1 MNNIYEQF
9 RKYVSQLEYPNDTM
23 VEFHHEPPHHTGR
36 SSDSS
41 EMNVIASLEHHALL
55 HYYRWLSYGEIQDK
69 IAWLWRKNQD
79 EEARTLMNQK
89 RIDTCKENNSG
100 FYDSQLQSELGKRG
114 AYASHKVQ
122 QENLVGRW
130 NSQTQ
135 REISLLGNTPEAR
148 KKKGEGGKIGGK
160 KSAEIRRDMGV
171 GVYNPESRKK
181 GNLSANL
188 SRWGIVINGERI
200 SKDFLPDE
208 FIEWFLIHKQN
219 KFIISQSAA
228 KLLTPE
234 EKVQRLL
241 GELGVTRNTSKNA
254 QNNQNND
261 C

>member
-9 RKYVSQLEYPNDTM
+9 RNYVSQLEYSSNTM
-23 VEFHHEPPHHTGR
+23 VEYHHEPPHHTGR

-69 IAWLWRKNQD
+69 IAWLWRKGQD
-79 EEARTLMNQK
+79 EEARKLMNQN
-89 RIDTCKENNSG
+89 RIKTCKETSSG
-100 FYDSQLQSELGKRG
+100 FYNSELQSELGKRG
-114 AYASHKVQ
+114 AYASHKIQ
-122 QENLVGRW
+122 KEKSTGRW

-135 REISLLGNTPEAR
+135 RQIALLGNTPEVR
-148 KKKGEGGKIGGK
+148 KKKREGGKIGGT
-160 KSAEIRRDMGV
+160 KSASTRQKMGV

-181 GNLSANL
+181 GNLLANL

-200 SKDFLPDE
+200 PKDFLPKE
-208 FIEWFLIHKQN
+208 FIDWYLVHKQN
-219 KFIISQSAA
+219 KFIICQSEA
-228 KLLTPE
+228 KLLTLE

-254 QNNQNND
+254 QNNQITD

>member
-1 MNNIYEQF
+1 MDNIYEQF
-9 RKYVSQLEYPNDTM
+9 RKYVSQLEYPVGTM
-23 VEFHHEPPHHTGR
+23 VEYHHEPPHHTGR

-41 EMNVIASLEHHALL
+41 EMNIIASLEHHALL

-69 IAWLWRKNQD
+69 ISWLWRRGQD
-79 EEARTLMNQK
+79 EEARKIMNK
-89 RIDTCKENNSG
+89 KSIETRKEKSIG
-100 FYDSQLQSELGKRG
+100 FFDSRFQSEMGSRG
-114 AYASHKVQ
+114 AKVSHDIQK
-122 QENLVGRW
+122 EKSIGRW
-130 NSQTQ
+130 NSHTQ
-135 REISLLGNTPEAR
+135 KQIALLGNTPEVR

-160 KSAEIRRDMGV
+160 KSASTRQKMGV
-171 GVYNPESRKK
+171 GVYSSESRKK
-181 GNLSANL
+181 GNLLANL

-228 KLLTPE
+228 KLLTLE

-241 GELGVTRNTSKNA
+241 GELGVTLNTSTNA
-254 QNNQNND
+254 QNNQNID